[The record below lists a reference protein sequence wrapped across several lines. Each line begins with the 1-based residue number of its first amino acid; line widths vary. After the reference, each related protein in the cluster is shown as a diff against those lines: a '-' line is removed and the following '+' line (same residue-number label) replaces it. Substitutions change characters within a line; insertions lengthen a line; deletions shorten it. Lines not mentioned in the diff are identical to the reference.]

1 MEWQQLIYFKCVAD
15 TGSMG
20 KASEILHV
28 TQPAISM
35 SIKKM
40 EEELGTP
47 LFTRHKKTIILNKYG
62 RAYLKRVQTVIREL
76 DEGAKEIHNMLE
88 REKNHITVMFP
99 EFFMTPQFMQ
109 ELYKN
114 SPDIIIDNQQIDYSV
129 VQSNLIDGSLDM
141 CLLSPP
147 ITAADLVSIPIEVQ
161 EIVAVTSTGHK
172 LAGTPEISL
181 YDLREE
187 RFATYPDGSVP
198 AMLFHGIC
206 EDAGFTPNIRFQS
219 NSVRDIL
226 TPVRAGQAIAAL
238 SWNSIVCYNT
248 EGLSIIRLKERPQT
262 VFALTYNKYN
272 EKQHL
277 LNAIKTSVINCYQ
290 SPTV

>member
-1 MEWQQLIYFKCVAD
+1 MEWQQLIYFKCVAE
-15 TGSMG
+15 TGSIG
-20 KASEILHV
+20 KASELLHV

-47 LFTRHKKTIILNKYG
+47 LFTRHKKSIKLNKYG
-62 RAYLKRVQTVIREL
+62 RSYLKRVRSVIKEL
-76 DEGAKEIHNMLE
+76 NDGAEEIRQMLE

-99 EFFMTPQFMQ
+99 EFFLTPQFME

-114 SPDIIIDNQQIDYSV
+114 APDIIIDNQQINYSV
-129 VQSNLIDGSLDM
+129 VQSNLIDGTLDM
-141 CLLSPP
+141 CLFSPP
-147 ITAADLVSIPIEVQ
+147 ITAPELTSIPIEVQ
-161 EIVAVTSTGHK
+161 EIVAVTSKNHK
-172 LAGTPEISL
+172 LAGTAEISL
-181 YDLREE
+181 YDLRDE

-198 AMLFHGIC
+198 GMLFHDMC
-206 EDAGFTPNIRFQS
+206 EGAGFTPNVMFQS
-219 NSVRDIL
+219 NTVPDIL

-238 SWNSIVCYNT
+238 SWNSVTCYNT

-277 LNAIKTSVINCYQ
+277 INAVKTSVINCYQ
-290 SPTV
+290 SRSV